1 MNLDEAILHCLE
13 QADKQCNECGKE
25 HYQLA
30 LWLKELKEFRKL
42 ADENKLIYEYIYE
55 ESRVCKEKN

>member
-13 QADKQCNECGKE
+13 QSKDCTECAKE

-30 LWLKELKEFRKL
+30 LWLKELKMYRKL
-42 ADENKLIYEYIYE
+42 ADENKLIHSYMYSQEKEY
-55 ESRVCKEKN
+55 